1 MGSLTTPE
9 YEGLDF
15 GSVSHKTQT
24 GIVGHNVGTG
34 LNTEDPPLFQTK
46 TRDAETTESAA
57 DMAEDLLIQPD
68 SKPRAAANNAGEV
81 ELDVTFGIPVQEP
94 PIWVCLY
101 ESVRDVFFP
110 PKLPPL
116 VLTSTPIPVPD
127 RMAVKRNPWAWG
139 LATTINGSILVIVLF
154 FVGKHIIETK
164 GKPLLNV
171 VDIDVG
177 EFKAPTKDKMAG
189 GGGGGGDHSIVDASK
204 GKLPKF
210 EKNPVEPPQVQTVDK
225 PKLPMEAAI
234 NVQQDIK
241 LPDNPLLPNIGMKN
255 SVNVQLVSNG
265 QGGGGGMGTGSGGG
279 IGPGSGNG
287 YGPGSGGNTGGG
299 LYSVG
304 GGVST
309 PVLIHSV
316 EAEFSDEARRA
327 KYQGVCLVS
336 IIVDRNGVPQN
347 PRVVRPL
354 GMGLDEKALEAIKQ
368 YRFKPAM
375 KDGKTPV
382 PVMIN
387 VEIDFRLY

>member
-1 MGSLTTPE
+1 
-9 YEGLDF
+9 
-15 GSVSHKTQT
+15 
-24 GIVGHNVGTG
+24 
-34 LNTEDPPLFQTK
+34 
-46 TRDAETTESAA
+46 
-57 DMAEDLLIQPD
+57 MANDLLIQPD
-68 SKPRAAANNAGEV
+68 SEPQATAASAGAL
-81 ELDVTFGIPVQEP
+81 ELDITFGIPIKER
-94 PIWVCLY
+94 PIWVDLY

-110 PKLPPL
+110 PKYPPL

-139 LATTINGSILVIVLF
+139 LAATINGAILIVA
-154 FVGKHIIETK
+154 FVFG
-164 GKPLLNV
+164 V
-171 VDIDVG
+171 VKVVDQVKKNNMNLTDIDVG
-177 EFKAPTKDKMAG
+177 VYKGPTKDKMAG

-204 GKLPKF
+204 GKLPKL

-225 PKLPMEAAI
+225 PLLPMEAAI
-234 NVQQDIK
+234 NVQQDLK
-241 LPDNPLLPNIGMKN
+241 LPDNPMLPNIGLKN
-255 SVNVQLVSNG
+255 SVNVRLDSNG
-265 QGGGGGMGTGSGGG
+265 QGGGGGMGTGTGGG
-279 IGPGSGNG
+279 IGSGNG
-287 YGPGSGGNTGGG
+287 NGLGPGTGGNTGGG